1 MRKNDLLSDI
11 TILDFTYRL
20 PGPFASKVLTDLG
33 AKVIKIES
41 PAPFDDP
48 FNSGEIER
56 IAPNFRDW
64 YKNLAEGKD
73 IQHLSQ
79 SEETGSIQ
87 TLINSSDVILIPK
100 SKYFKEFNKDFNIKD
115 KIIVELAAGKGEHS
129 SLHDLTVLA
138 LNKSFA
144 THAEMSDFPPYL
156 PFGGIAFAQYISTY
170 IVSALLRR
178 DYGTHT
184 LYMSEIVPELFSY
197 LDYSSLTPQKRVLH
211 TGLYPAYGLY
221 RSKDGK
227 VLALAAM
234 EEKFWMRFIECFK
247 LALSAED
254 RFDTT
259 SRTRQILEKRFSK
272 LTSNE
277 IQEIIT
283 NKEICLTIN

>member
-87 TLINSSDVILIPK
+87 TLINSSDVILIPI
-100 SKYFKEFNKDFNIKD
+100 SK
-115 KIIVELAAGKGEHS
+115 
-129 SLHDLTVLA
+129 
-138 LNKSFA
+138 
-144 THAEMSDFPPYL
+144 
-156 PFGGIAFAQYISTY
+156 
-170 IVSALLRR
+170 
-178 DYGTHT
+178 
-184 LYMSEIVPELFSY
+184 
-197 LDYSSLTPQKRVLH
+197 
-211 TGLYPAYGLY
+211 
-221 RSKDGK
+221 
-227 VLALAAM
+227 
-234 EEKFWMRFIECFK
+234 
-247 LALSAED
+247 
-254 RFDTT
+254 
-259 SRTRQILEKRFSK
+259 
-272 LTSNE
+272 
-277 IQEIIT
+277 
-283 NKEICLTIN
+283 